1 MAINRLYPQDDVRVE
16 IYYDGKLK
24 DAYHGSGYD
33 TIEEAVRAAFEGVK
47 SNANIEDFVYEV
59 KDLTTGTTGRYRV
72 NAGGNVTLLPQE
84 NNG

>member
-24 DAYHGSGYD
+24 DAYQGSGYE